1 MRAKFSA
8 DLGCS
13 PCSHASHAGTS
24 PTREGLCHLRPA
36 NCSSRNQSP
45 ACLWTTMALGAEG
58 RCVEAPTPVTVSLEF
73 RKRVQRKHLWRFAL
87 NPLPSQTPGKKNMI
101 YLYEQMGWF
110 KSESTTSQPD
120 KGTSGGSH
128 EELQWRTFRQNEAD
142 CNTPET
148 NNKHNMPFCHLHIK
162 GSTRLTERKITFSG
176 SYYAEIIFMAKLGIN
191 AFLRQIP
198 TFVNID
204 NLLVAIRGKCI
215 RCLLQTFPAVSE
227 QKFKASSERQP
238 AGQRSVHRHW
248 ATRFPHRGLPGTV
261 CLPLGPPR
269 HGDVTFLNCNLF
281 RKSRVLLGSVSQLL
295 SLRKTS
301 WEWICFSYDIRLH

>member
-1 MRAKFSA
+1 MNRWDALNQKAPHPS
-8 DLGCS
+8 L
-13 PCSHASHAGTS
+13 
-24 PTREGLCHLRPA
+24 TRVP
-36 NCSSRNQSP
+36 
-45 ACLWTTMALGAEG
+45 
-58 RCVEAPTPVTVSLEF
+58 VEAATKSYNG
-73 RKRVQRKHLWRFAL
+73 KH
-87 NPLPSQTPGKKNMI
+87 
-101 YLYEQMGWF
+101 
-110 KSESTTSQPD
+110 
-120 KGTSGGSH
+120 SG
-128 EELQWRTFRQNEAD
+128 RTKLIATHQKQI
-142 CNTPET
+142 
-148 NNKHNMPFCHLHIK
+148 NKHNMPFCHLHIK

-204 NLLVAIRGKCI
+204 NLFVAIRGKCI
-215 RCLLQTFPAVSE
+215 RCLLQTFPAGSE

-248 ATRFPHRGLPGTV
+248 ATRFPHRSLPGTV

-281 RKSRVLLGSVSQLL
+281 RKSRVLLDAMSQLL

-301 WEWICFSYDIRLH
+301 WQ